1 MYTRREAQG
10 EHKGGGHNTVCKRRQ
25 GKEKHS
31 SLERLEDKMG
41 WGRGMR
47 TVAAARRPQGGRR
60 LLTSVLLR
68 ISTTR
73 RWRAYAEPFSFAAF
87 VAVTASTLTLS

>member
-1 MYTRREAQG
+1 M
-10 EHKGGGHNTVCKRRQ
+10 
-25 GKEKHS
+25 EKHS

-60 LLTSVLLR
+60 LLTSCLLR

-73 RWRAYAEPFSFAAF
+73 RRCGAYAEPFSFAAF
-87 VAVTASTLTLS
+87 AAETASTLTLS